1 MNYREITFNY
11 TPLDGYISDLLA
23 SYLGEIG
30 FESFQES
37 EDGFVAWIPEE
48 VFDEA
53 LLKNLLTNFPYADD
67 INYRVEIV
75 KQENWNEEWEKHY
88 FEPIIIDDE
97 CVVKSSF
104 HLDVPDCK
112 FNIIIDPKMSF
123 GTGHHETTS
132 LMMSWLLS
140 LDLKDKSLLDMG
152 CGTAVLAIL
161 AAKKGA
167 NPVTA
172 IDIDAWCIENSL
184 ENTSKNGVDF
194 IQVFQGDASVLGEES
209 YDIILANINRNIL
222 LEDISTYKKCLNPG
236 GLLFM
241 SGFYKEDMEMIQK
254 ESVRNG
260 LILTDYKE
268 KNNWV
273 AVRTEY
279 KD

>member
-1 MNYREITFNY
+1 
-11 TPLDGYISDLLA
+11 LLA

-37 EDGFVAWIPEE
+37 ENGFVAWIPDE

-53 LLKNLLTNFPYADD
+53 LLTSLLLNFPYAE
-67 INYRVEIV
+67 NVTFNVETIV
-75 KQENWNEEWEKHY
+75 QENWNEAWEKNY
-88 FEPIIIDDE
+88 FEPIIIDDI

-104 HLDVPDCK
+104 HKDVPVLK
-112 FNIIIDPKMSF
+112 YNIIIDPKMSF

-132 LMMSWLLS
+132 LMISWLLGM
-140 LDLKDKSLLDMG
+140 DLTHKAILDMG

-161 AAKKGA
+161 AAMKGA
-167 NPVTA
+167 KPVTA

-184 ENTSKNGVDF
+184 ENTEKNNVDY
-194 IQVFQGDASVLGEES
+194 IRVFQGDASKLGEES
-209 YDIILANINRNIL
+209 YDIIIANINRNIL
-222 LEDISTYKKCLNPG
+222 LEDIKHYKNCLNPHG
-236 GLLFM
+236 ILLM
-241 SGFYKEDMEMIQK
+241 SGFYKEDIGLIEN

-273 AVRTEY
+273 AVKTEY
-279 KD
+279 RV